1 MGRSIG
7 FDHVSGTSTSFVWDL
22 NEAAERV
29 QQDEWGI
36 VGPGTIQILL
46 VGGGGGAGSGNYSG
60 GGGGGGFVVASA
72 VAVDVGRTYIISVG
86 EGGAVNT
93 DGGNSVF
100 KDSAETIN
108 IVAYGGGGGGSG
120 YGQNGR
126 PGASGGGGTGNNPP
140 GPFGVGGSATTFPG
154 AFDTVQGNPGG
165 GGHNQYRCGS
175 GGGAGSPGSPT
186 SKDATPGANNNFQT
200 GSNIAYAGGGGGK
213 SGPGDLG
220 STAPGG
226 GGVGKGNAPPGTAG
240 TDGLGGGGGK
250 EMPGGSGIVILR
262 YPDVTGDIVHVSG
275 TSVKRTYTGFKS
287 FTFSS
292 SVEIQFV

>member
-22 NEAAERV
+22 NEVAERV
-29 QQDEWGI
+29 QQDEWAL

-46 VGGGGGAGSGNYSG
+46 VGGGGGGGSGNYSG
-60 GGGGGGFVVASA
+60 GGGGGGFVVGSA
-72 VAVDVGRTYIISVG
+72 VSVDVGRTYIIEVG
-86 EGGAVNT
+86 AAGAVAG

-108 IVAYGGGGGGSG
+108 IIAYGGGGGGSG
-120 YGQNGR
+120 AGQNGR
-126 PGASGGGGTGNNPP
+126 PGASGGGGTGHNPP
-140 GPFGVGGSATTFPG
+140 SPKGVGGSATTFPG

-165 GGHNQYRCGS
+165 GGTNGYVSGS
-175 GGGAGSPGSPT
+175 GGGAGGAGST
-186 SKDATPGANNNFQT
+186 GSKNATPGASNNFQT
-200 GSNIAYAGGGGGK
+200 GSNISYGGGGGGK
-213 SGPGDLG
+213 AGNSDLG

-226 GGVGKGNAPPGTAG
+226 GGVGRGNAPAGTAG

-250 EMPGGSGIVILR
+250 EAVGGSGIVILR

-287 FTFSS
+287 FTFTS